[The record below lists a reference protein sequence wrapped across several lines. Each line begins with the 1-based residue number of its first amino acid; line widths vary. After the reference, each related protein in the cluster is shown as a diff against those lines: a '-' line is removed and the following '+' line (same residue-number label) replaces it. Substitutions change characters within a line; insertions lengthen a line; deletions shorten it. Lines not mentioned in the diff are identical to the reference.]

1 MAIILHLLTV
11 SEVQLIQF
19 LSQPYSLVDLLY
31 SKGKPRSGAPGSGA
45 QGGIISRIFAAFRK
59 PPSMQAGSQDAR
71 AQMNHLDLDM
81 AWQGIQFLLTD
92 TPNEGN
98 PPHCY
103 LLKGGAQIDEIDL
116 GHGPVRALRPH
127 EVKEY
132 SKALSILTQ
141 ETLGKNFN
149 PDKMMEID
157 IYPRIW
163 KKDPRSQ
170 DPFEY
175 LYEHFEK
182 LRIFMT
188 AAADKGQAVIIYLS

>member
-11 SEVQLIQF
+11 SEVQLVQF

-31 SKGKPRSGAPGSGA
+31 RKGKPRIGTQSSGT
-45 QGGIISRIFAAFRK
+45 QGGIFSRIFAAFRK
-59 PPSMQAGSQDAR
+59 PSSVQADSQDAR
-71 AQMNHLDLDM
+71 SQMNHLDLDM

-98 PPHCY
+98 PPYCY
-103 LLKGGAQIDEIDL
+103 LLKGGAQIGEIDL
-116 GHGPVRALRPH
+116 GHGPARALRPH

-132 SKALSILTQ
+132 SKALS
-141 ETLGKNFN
+141 TLSQQTLESRFN
-149 PDKMMEID
+149 PDKMMEIE

-175 LYEHFEK
+175 LYENFEK
-182 LRIFMT
+182 LRIFMK